1 VRRNSNK
8 AQQGTIHLRA
18 FREGTQIVIQISDD
32 GAGLDPQR
40 LRAKAIQNGLL
51 SEEEA
56 EQRRDDQLYPL
67 IFVPGFSTASEISEV
82 SGRGVGMDIVHTT
95 VSRLKGRIT
104 VDSTFGEGT
113 TFTVRLPLT
122 LALARVLLVKVYGQ
136 IFALP
141 LADVIQVDNLDPQA
155 FEYLGDTQVIRLD
168 GNVLPIVPLGEKLGL
183 SNPSDQTEDR
193 VPVVVV
199 QAGDKYVVFVV
210 DELLG
215 GREVVVK
222 TLGTHLHHVH
232 GITGSTL
239 MGDGSIVLILN
250 VNELVYEKQVRT
262 LQKSDNRLTQA
273 SRANKTFEIL
283 VVDDSF
289 SVRRVVAN
297 LVKSAGWQPILAKN
311 GVEALDIV
319 QRATRLPDLILLDV
333 EMPQMDGYELTSTL
347 RAQEA
352 YQHLPIV
359 MLTSRAGEKHRRK
372 AFEVGATEY
381 LVKPYQDA
389 TLVDLVRRLVIQ
401 ARGMSAV

>member
-1 VRRNSNK
+1 
-8 AQQGTIHLRA
+8 
-18 FREGTQIVIQISDD
+18 
-32 GAGLDPQR
+32 
-40 LRAKAIQNGLL
+40 
-51 SEEEA
+51 
-56 EQRRDDQLYPL
+56 
-67 IFVPGFSTASEISEV
+67 
-82 SGRGVGMDIVHTT
+82 
-95 VSRLKGRIT
+95 
-104 VDSTFGEGT
+104 
-113 TFTVRLPLT
+113 
-122 LALARVLLVKVYGQ
+122 
-136 IFALP
+136 
-141 LADVIQVDNLDPQA
+141 
-155 FEYLGDTQVIRLD
+155 
-168 GNVLPIVPLGEKLGL
+168 
-183 SNPSDQTEDR
+183 
-193 VPVVVV
+193 
-199 QAGDKYVVFVV
+199 
-210 DELLG
+210 
-215 GREVVVK
+215 
-222 TLGTHLHHVH
+222 
-232 GITGSTL
+232 
-239 MGDGSIVLILN
+239 
-250 VNELVYEKQVRT
+250 